1 MHTNGTSQAI
11 QELLPS
17 IRGRREEIEKARRLP
32 SDLVDALRR
41 TRVFSLSIPRALG
54 GDEATPMSLMR
65 SIESISTAD
74 GSTGWCTMIGAGNNS
89 AAGYMP
95 EAGAREVFADPT
107 APVAGIAAPAG
118 SATRVKG
125 GVRVSGRW
133 PFASGITHVQW
144 LWAGCLVMQDGK
156 PNMTPFGP
164 EIIHVCMPVSD
175 VEVHDTWY
183 VSGLSGT
190 GSNDFSANDVFVPDE
205 RIFALLDPS
214 NHRSEPL
221 YRFPPFSFFVFL
233 VPCVG
238 LGIARAAL
246 DELSAMAQT
255 KVPSMYTD
263 VLADKSV
270 AHVELARTEVA
281 LGSARSFLF
290 DTAEDMWETVCR
302 GDAPAPRQLALGRVA
317 STNAAETAASV
328 TFTAS
333 RLAGGTAIYS
343 HSPFQRYVRD
353 ATAVAHHFTM
363 APHTWEEAGRVLLG
377 RKTLAPA
384 F

>member
-270 AHVELARTEVA
+270 AHVELARAEVA

-302 GDAPAPRQLALGRVA
+302 GDAPEPRQLALGRVA